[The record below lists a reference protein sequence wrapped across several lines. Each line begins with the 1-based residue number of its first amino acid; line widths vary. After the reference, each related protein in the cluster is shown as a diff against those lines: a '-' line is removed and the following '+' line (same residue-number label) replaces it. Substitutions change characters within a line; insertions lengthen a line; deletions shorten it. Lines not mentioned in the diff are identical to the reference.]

1 MTSTAKTPS
10 TPAANDRVWLV
21 AHDFSTCADAAA
33 EIAITDLLDSRAGG
47 RIILMHAYMVLI
59 PGATI
64 EGGAL
69 PAGFTHLEQAAMLES
84 TRALERVAERLRKR
98 ANNAGTV
105 QIEVLARM
113 GTPAEAVLEE
123 ADRLG
128 ASRIVVGTHGRTG
141 VKHLLLGSVAERIVR
156 RAKVPVV
163 VAHDANAKK
172 ERP

>member
-1 MTSTAKTPS
+1 MTS
-10 TPAANDRVWLV
+10 PAPRAAADRLYLV
-21 AHDFSTCADAAA
+21 AHDFSRCADAAA
-33 EIAITDLLDSRAGG
+33 DLAVADLLDSRTGG
-47 RIILMHAYMVLI
+47 RIVLMHAYMVLM

-64 EGGAL
+64 EGSAL
-69 PAGFTHLEQAAMLES
+69 PAGFAHLEQAALIEA

-98 ANNAGTV
+98 AGNAGAV
-105 QIEVLARM
+105 QIEVFARM

-156 RAKVPVV
+156 RANVPVI
-163 VAHDANAKK
+163 VAHDADAKK
-172 ERP
+172 ELP